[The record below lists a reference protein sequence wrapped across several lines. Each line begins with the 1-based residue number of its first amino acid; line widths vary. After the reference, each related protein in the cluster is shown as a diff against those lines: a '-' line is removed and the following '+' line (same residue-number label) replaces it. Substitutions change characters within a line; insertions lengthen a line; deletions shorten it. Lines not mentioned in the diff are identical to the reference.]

1 MSRPRD
7 SAKTKR
13 ENHKVNPLQ
22 VQSNQAVI
30 SLFAITKINTLKT
43 YSEYQVYNQNN

>member
-1 MSRPRD
+1 MSIPRD
-7 SAKTKR
+7 SSKTKR
-13 ENHKVNPLQ
+13 ENHKVYPLQ

-43 YSEYQVYNQNN
+43 YSKYQVYNKNN